1 MSNPRLTAQRSNAPV
16 KNTPVAVRLDS
27 KRALDAA
34 ASYLG
39 LALMIVGPKPA
50 KKLQE

>member
-1 MSNPRLTAQRSNAPV
+1 MPPHRNSKIKKRPA
-16 KNTPVAVRLDS
+16 AVRMDN